1 MSIIGAVTILVSL
14 GAYSFAFGAFSPAS
28 MSLAADISPPSVP
41 STPTASPASTSS
53 VSLTWS
59 ASTDDSAGVDYYQ
72 VVVDGS
78 AAATT
83 VAQSIVVS
91 GFTTETVHTFRV
103 RAFDLA
109 GNMSADSGLAEAI
122 TLAEA
127 ARPPAAVFARAF
139 GRAGGVVSWSESTGT
154 VLMAQYRVWRSEAG
168 DPFSVIATIPTG
180 STMSYTDTAA
190 PVWSPMRYAVSVVD
204 VRGEGERSAVT
215 ANTSTLATSLP
226 APSGVTA
233 VNKASVLV
241 TWTPLPAA
249 GLNGYHV
256 YRSIT
261 STSVGTT
268 MTTSPI
274 PTASY
279 PDTATADYTAYW
291 YRVAAVDGLGNTGT
305 KSPAIYIR
313 TAAGTGTAEPPH
325 GAYSTDTDLCALCHS
340 THNATAGPG
349 LLKGTTTIDAP
360 LCLSCHD
367 GTSASDVLGE
377 FSDSSRMSRHDVPIG
392 TDPGTLSCSSC
403 HGIHSAEQTET
414 VKGLL
419 LSGENVKSG
428 NEYCYSCHG
437 ATASVAA
444 RGDLRGFDVSGHGT
458 GIAEPPTG
466 TKVVCLSC
474 HVAHSTV
481 ETGLYPYAADDRCLG
496 CHSAASA
503 SAGQTDIALSL
514 SGSGSDTRH
523 DLLAADSLAKGSRLA
538 CANCHEPHTS
548 SATTPC
554 VDPGNPTTIGGMVA
568 SDALCLRCHDGVLP
582 TSVVTSGWA
591 PAPLSASGETTTVD
605 LTAKWTASI
614 HGAGASVNPNLRTDM
629 GWVKGA
635 TLRCDS
641 CHDSH
646 GSLNRFVLR
655 DSVSAKSTSLTAEPL
670 QVVPLAGGGAD
681 LRFFCSGCHVVG
693 PATHPLDGGADLSAW
708 PIDCTLSG
716 CHTHMGTGL

>member
-1 MSIIGAVTILVSL
+1 VSIS
-14 GAYSFAFGAFSPAS
+14 
-28 MSLAADISPPSVP
+28 
-41 STPTASPASTSS
+41 
-53 VSLTWS
+53 WS
-59 ASTDDSAGVDYYQ
+59 ASTDDSSGVDYYQ

-78 AAATT
+78 PEATT

-91 GFTTETVHTFRV
+91 GFTTETAHTFRV

-109 GNMSADSGLAEAI
+109 GNMSADSGQAEAI
-122 TLAEA
+122 TLAEV
-127 ARPPAAVFARAF
+127 ARPPAAVYARAF
-139 GRAGGVVSWSESTGT
+139 GRAGGIVSWSESTGT
-154 VLMAQYRVWRSEAG
+154 VLLAQYRVWRSEAG
-168 DPFSVIATIPTG
+168 DPFSAIATITAG
-180 STMSYTDTAA
+180 GTTSFEDTTA
-190 PVWSPMRYAVSVVD
+190 PVWLPMRYAVSVVD
-204 VRGEGERSAVT
+204 VRGEGDKSAVT
-215 ANTSTLATSLP
+215 TNTSTLATALP
-226 APSGVTA
+226 APSGGTA
-233 VNKASVLV
+233 INTASVLV
-241 TWTPLPAA
+241 TWTPLPIA

-256 YRSIT
+256 YRSVT

-268 MTTSPI
+268 MTVTPV

-279 PDTATADYTAYW
+279 HDTSTADYTAYW
-291 YRVAAVDGLGNTGT
+291 YRVAGVDGDGNVGV

-313 TAAGTGTAEPPH
+313 TAAGTGTVAPPH

-340 THNATAGPG
+340 THTATAGPG

-377 FSDSSRMSRHDVPIG
+377 FADSDRMSRHDVPIG

-403 HGIHSAEQTET
+403 HGVHSAEQTDT

-419 LSGENVKSG
+419 LSGDNVKSG

-437 ATASVAA
+437 ATASVAV
-444 RGDLRGFDVSGHGT
+444 RGDLRTFDVSGHGT
-458 GIAEPPTG
+458 GIAEPPSG

-481 ETGLYPYAADDRCLG
+481 EASLYPYAADDRCLG
-496 CHSAASA
+496 CHSSAAS
-503 SAGQTDIALSL
+503 SAAQTDIALSL
-514 SGSGSDTRH
+514 SGSGTDTRH
-523 DLLAADSLAKGSRLA
+523 DLLAADGVATGSRLA

-554 VDPGNPTTIGGMVA
+554 VDPDNPTTVGGMIA
-568 SDALCLRCHDGVLP
+568 SDALCLRCHDGELP

-591 PAPLSASGETTTVD
+591 SAPLAAGGATTTVD
-605 LTAKWTASI
+605 LTAAWTSSI
-614 HGAGASVNPNLRTDM
+614 HGAGSSVDPNLRVDM
-629 GWVKGA
+629 GWAKGD

-646 GSLNRFVLR
+646 GSLNRFVLG
-655 DSVSAKSTSLTAEPL
+655 DSVSAKATSVTAGPL

-681 LRFFCSGCHVVG
+681 FRFFCSGCHVVG
-693 PATHPLDGGADLSAW
+693 PATHAGPLEGGADLSAW
-708 PIDCTLSG
+708 PIDCTQSD
-716 CHTHMGTGL
+716 CHTHTGTGL